1 MICPKCGCEDLK
13 VLDSRRAREGTAIR
27 RRRECERCEWRFT
40 TYECFERA
48 DLTVIKRDGRRE
60 PFNRS
65 KLHFG
70 FATACR
76 KRPVT
81 VEQIDD
87 LVDSVERLLTQ
98 QFDAEVSSETIGEK
112 ALELLSQVDQVAY
125 IRFASVYQEFRSA
138 EDFQH
143 LLQTGTAEA
152 AWNPPSPRDVETRI
166 LAST

>member
-1 MICPKCGCEDLK
+1 
-13 VLDSRRAREGTAIR
+13 
-27 RRRECERCEWRFT
+27 
-40 TYECFERA
+40 
-48 DLTVIKRDGRRE
+48 VIKRDGRRE

-65 KLHFG
+65 KLHSG

-98 QFDAEVSSETIGEK
+98 QFDAEVSSETIGEN

-152 AWNPPSPRDVETRI
+152 AWNAASPRDVDTRI